1 MAKDFKAGQ
10 IKTSKIIAKDGE
22 KLFVYSGD
30 LSGVADEGVN
40 TISDSNIG
48 DDVSVYFHGVP
59 DKKGVDVSSTGDGVT
74 LFNGDIVVSGTLYAE
89 KQVVEVDSTSPGG
102 IVIEGTTTTINSKNV
117 ALHIDGSDEGA
128 IMWDADDASIWENSG
143 ILHLYAASGMEIN
156 PAAGEVVV
164 NNGQEDINFRIEG
177 DNTDYL
183 FWTDAGSDMV
193 FVRGPI
199 GDDTNV
205 FKVLGND
212 NAGTGNNADLITAS
226 PVSVVI
232 NDDAQNVD
240 FRVESDD
247 NQGSIISDSAENS
260 VLFNVDATTLA
271 NVSKYNG
278 GSPAGVGTDVNFHV
292 GWDGSAARDT
302 AVFEGDVV
310 ISGSLKDGS
319 GASIDGAMT
328 SFTLATNPSTA
339 TQTIEEGNTLT
350 VAGGT
355 GLTST
360 VSATDT
366 LTINLDNTAVTAGS
380 YTSAD
385 ITVDAQGRIT
395 AAAAGSSGASS
406 SGGAGIVQISD
417 GAGSFAAAGD
427 LKYYGVSDRLWLGGA
442 TPVFD
447 AKFHITSEVAD
458 GCPTLFIDTTGPG
471 NSHESLKIA
480 NEATVGSAGIIQIV
494 KIVSQG
500 NDLFVIQND
509 GLGKL
514 SHDTP
519 NFIVG
524 SSSTTSTIKLE
535 NAAPSLADSQIRQNE
550 GNFSIENNESTK
562 ITEIIGTHPG
572 GKYNII
578 RGEVAGLS
586 NEPTVMIQ
594 TDPTSISAG
603 AAAAT
608 SSNDINFYVEGTPA
622 SLGPSGPKSSTKF
635 GGDVQVVG
643 CLVRG
648 SIAQYYL
655 NASQNYN
662 EVAGTYAAGGSN
674 PNSVIWN
681 ANIVTDANFYTQ
693 LGKDITILE
702 TGLYKISYSI
712 NCKQLQPIGNRTNL
726 QTMIIKNPGASPILL
741 PCSTAYSY
749 GRGDGTLST
758 VDRTTNV
765 MTTVS
770 TFAANDVINVDIRHI
785 PGTTGVATPIEFNI
799 LANETWILIE
809 KVGQ

>member
-10 IKTSKIIAKDGE
+10 VKTSKIIGKSGEKTVFYTDDESTDGIGGNAVPHGGTDVSFVFSGEEGDKDG
-22 KLFVYSGD
+22 V
-30 LSGVADEGVN
+30 
-40 TISDSNIG
+40 
-48 DDVSVYFHGVP
+48 
-59 DKKGVDVSSTGDGVT
+59 TGGVT
-74 LFNGDIVVSGTLYAE
+74 LFTGDIVVSGTLYAE

-102 IVIEGTTTTINSKNV
+102 IVIEGTTTTINAKNV
-117 ALHIDGSDEGA
+117 ALHINGADDGA
-128 IMWDADDASIWENSG
+128 IMWDADAASIWSSNTN
-143 ILHLYAASGMEIN
+143 ILNLYAASGIELN

-164 NNGQEDINFRIEG
+164 NNGQEDVNFRIEG
-177 DNTDYL
+177 DAQSHL
-183 FWTDAGSDMV
+183 FYTDAGANTVHIVGESGQSV
-193 FVRGPI
+193 SLFKVQNSSF
-199 GDDTNV
+199 DDTLTVYPN
-205 FKVLGND
+205 
-212 NAGTGNNADLITAS
+212 
-226 PVSVVI
+226 SVVI
-232 NDDAQNVD
+232 NEEVNDID

-271 NVSKYNG
+271 TVSKYNG
-278 GSPAGVGTDVNFHV
+278 GSPAAVGTDVNFHV

-355 GLTST
+355 GLTS
-360 VSATDT
+360 VVAATDT
-366 LTINLDNTAVTAGS
+366 VTIGLDNTAVTAGS

-395 AAAAGSSGASS
+395 SAAAGTSGASS
-406 SGGAGIVQISD
+406 AGVAGLVQISD

-427 LKYYGVSDRLWLGGA
+427 LKYYGADDRLWLGA
-442 TPVFD
+442 VTPVFD

-458 GCPTLFIDTTGPG
+458 GCTTLFIDTIGSG
-471 NSHESLKIA
+471 NTHESLKIV
-480 NEATVGSAGIIQIV
+480 NEATVGSAGIIKIV
-494 KIVSQG
+494 KIDSQG
-500 NDLFVIQND
+500 NELFVIQND

-519 NFIVG
+519 SFIVG
-524 SSSTTSTIKLE
+524 SSSTTATIKLE

-622 SLGPSGPKSSTKF
+622 SLGPAGPKSSTKF

-655 NASQNYN
+655 NTSQNYN

-674 PNSVIWN
+674 SNSVIWN

-702 TGLYKISYSI
+702 TGLYKISYTI
-712 NCKQLQPIGNRTNL
+712 NCKQLQPTGNRTNL

-785 PGTTGVATPIEFNI
+785 PGTTGAAQPIEFNI